1 MENTFIVSAMR
12 QTSPGRVTVTLCGG
26 EEIKTTLNVVT
37 DLRLYAGRELDG
49 EELKEL
55 RAASRSAL
63 ARNRAMELLSRR
75 PMSEKELID
84 KLIRKGEDEE
94 TAADCARW
102 LRENGFLNDESY
114 AAAVARHYA
123 AKGYGPGRVQAELSR
138 RGVDRELWDGALDQM
153 PDNSG
158 KLDKFIAARLKDP
171 TDRDQVRKVTAAL
184 YRRGHSWED
193 IRAALRRFD
202 AEPEEE

>member
-37 DLRLYAGRELDG
+37 DLRLYSGRELDG
-49 EELKEL
+49 EELRGL
-55 RAASRSAL
+55 RAASAAAL

-102 LRENGFLNDESY
+102 LRENGFLDDESY

-123 AKGYGPGRVQAELSR
+123 AKGYGPGRVRAELSR
-138 RGVDRELWDGALDQM
+138 RGVDRELWDDTIEAM
-153 PDNSG
+153 PENSE
-158 KLDKFIAARLKDP
+158 KMDRFIAARLTDP
-171 TDRDQVRKVTAAL
+171 EDREQVRKVSAAL
-184 YRRGHSWED
+184 YRRGYSWEE
-193 IRAALRRFD
+193 IRSALGRFN
-202 AEPEEE
+202 AETEE

>member
-123 AKGYGPGRVQAELSR
+123 AKGYGPGRVRAELSR
-138 RGVDRELWDGALDQM
+138 RGVDRELWDGTIEAM
-153 PDNSG
+153 PENREKMDR
-158 KLDKFIAARLKDP
+158 FIAARLTDP
-171 TDRDQVRKVTAAL
+171 EDREQVRKVSAAL
-184 YRRGHSWED
+184 YRRGYSWEE
-193 IRAALRRFD
+193 IRSALGRFN
-202 AEPEEE
+202 AETEE

>member
-1 MENTFIVSAMR
+1 MENTAIVSAMR

-37 DLRLYAGRELDG
+37 DLRLYSGRELDG

-55 RAASRSAL
+55 RAASASAL

-102 LRENGFLNDESY
+102 LRENGFLDDESY

-123 AKGYGPGRVQAELSR
+123 AKGYGPGRVRAELSR
-138 RGVDRELWDGALDQM
+138 RGVDRELWDDTLEAM
-153 PDNSG
+153 PENTD
-158 KLDKFIAARLKDP
+158 KLDRFIAARLSDP
-171 TDRDQVRKVTAAL
+171 EDRDQVRKVSAAL
-184 YRRGHSWED
+184 YRRGYSWEE
-193 IRAALRRFD
+193 IRSALRRFN
-202 AEPEEE
+202 AETEE

>member
-37 DLRLYAGRELDG
+37 DLRLYSGRELDG

-55 RAASRSAL
+55 RAASASAL

-75 PMSEKELID
+75 PMSEKELVD

-94 TAADCARW
+94 AARDCARW
-102 LRENGFLNDESY
+102 LREEGFLNDESY

-123 AKGYGPGRVQAELSR
+123 AKGYGPGRVRAELSR
-138 RGVDRELWDGALDQM
+138 RGVDRELWDGTIEAM
-153 PDNSG
+153 PENTE
-158 KLDKFIAARLKDP
+158 KLDRFIAARLTDP
-171 TDRDQVRKVTAAL
+171 EDREQIRKVSAAL
-184 YRRGHSWED
+184 YRRGYSWEE
-193 IRAALRRFD
+193 IRSALRRFN
-202 AEPEEE
+202 AETEE

>member
-63 ARNRAMELLSRR
+63 ARNRAMELLARR
-75 PMSEKELID
+75 PMSEKELVD

-94 TAADCARW
+94 TAADCARG

-123 AKGYGPGRVQAELSR
+123 AKGYGPGRVRAELSR
-138 RGVDRELWDGALDQM
+138 RGVDRELWDDTLEAM
-153 PDNSG
+153 PENTD
-158 KLDKFIAARLKDP
+158 KLDRFISSRLTDP
-171 TDRDQVRKVTAAL
+171 EDRDQVRKVSAAL
-184 YRRGHSWED
+184 YRRGYSWEE
-193 IRAALRRFD
+193 IRSALRRFN
-202 AEPEEE
+202 AETEE

>member
-1 MENTFIVSAMR
+1 MENTAIVSAMR

-37 DLRLYAGRELDG
+37 DLRLYSGRELDE

-55 RAASRSAL
+55 YRASRSAL

-75 PMSEKELID
+75 PMSEKELVD

-94 TAADCARW
+94 AARDCARW
-102 LRENGFLNDESY
+102 LREEGFLNDESY

-123 AKGYGPGRVQAELSR
+123 AKGYGPGRVRAELSR
-138 RGVDRELWDGALDQM
+138 RGVDRELWDGTIEAMPENRDRLDR
-153 PDNSG
+153 
-158 KLDKFIAARLKDP
+158 FIAARLTDP
-171 TDRDQVRKVTAAL
+171 EDREQIRKVSAAL
-184 YRRGHSWED
+184 YRRGYSWEE
-193 IRAALRRFD
+193 IRSALGRFH
-202 AEPEEE
+202 AETEE

>member
-1 MENTFIVSAMR
+1 MENTTIVSALR

-37 DLRLYAGRELDG
+37 DLRLYSGRELDG

-84 KLIRKGEDEE
+84 KLTRKGEDEE

-123 AKGYGPGRVQAELSR
+123 AKGYGPGRVRAELSR
-138 RGVDRELWDGALDQM
+138 RGVDRELWDDTLEAM
-153 PDNSG
+153 PENTD
-158 KLDKFIAARLKDP
+158 KLDRFITARLTDP
-171 TDRDQVRKVTAAL
+171 EDRDQIRKVSAAL
-184 YRRGHSWED
+184 YRRGYSWEE
-193 IRAALRRFD
+193 IRSALRRFN
-202 AEPEEE
+202 AETEE

>member
-37 DLRLYAGRELDG
+37 DLRLYSGRELDG
-49 EELKEL
+49 EELREL
-55 RAASRSAL
+55 RAASASAL

-102 LRENGFLNDESY
+102 LRENGFLDDESY

-138 RGVDRELWDGALDQM
+138 RGVDRELWDDTLEAM
-153 PDNSG
+153 PENTD
-158 KLDKFIAARLKDP
+158 KLDRFISSRLTDP
-171 TDRDQVRKVTAAL
+171 EDRDQVRKVSAAL
-184 YRRGHSWED
+184 YRRGYSWEE
-193 IRAALRRFD
+193 IRSALRRFN
-202 AEPEEE
+202 AETEE

>member
-1 MENTFIVSAMR
+1 MENTAIVSAMR

-37 DLRLYAGRELDG
+37 DLRLYSGRELDE

-55 RAASRSAL
+55 YRASRSAL

-75 PMSEKELID
+75 PMSEKELVD

-94 TAADCARW
+94 AARDCARW
-102 LRENGFLNDESY
+102 LREEGFLNDESY

-123 AKGYGPGRVQAELSR
+123 AKGYGPGRVRAELSR
-138 RGVDRELWDGALDQM
+138 RGVDRELWDGTIEAM
-153 PDNSG
+153 PENTE
-158 KLDKFIAARLKDP
+158 KLDRFIAARLTDP
-171 TDRDQVRKVTAAL
+171 EDREQIRKVSAAL
-184 YRRGHSWED
+184 YRRGYSWEE
-193 IRAALRRFD
+193 IRSALGRFH
-202 AEPEEE
+202 AETEE

>member
-1 MENTFIVSAMR
+1 MENTAIVSAMR

-37 DLRLYAGRELDG
+37 DLRLYSGRELDE

-55 RAASRSAL
+55 YRASRSAL

-75 PMSEKELID
+75 PMSEKELVD

-94 TAADCARW
+94 AARDCARW
-102 LRENGFLNDESY
+102 LREEGFLNDESY

-123 AKGYGPGRVQAELSR
+123 AKGYGPGRVRAELSR
-138 RGVDRELWDGALDQM
+138 RGVDRELWDGTIEAM
-153 PDNSG
+153 PENTE
-158 KLDKFIAARLKDP
+158 KLDRFIASRLTDP
-171 TDRDQVRKVTAAL
+171 EDREQIRKVSAAL
-184 YRRGHSWED
+184 YRRGYSWEE
-193 IRAALRRFD
+193 IRSALGRFH
-202 AEPEEE
+202 AETEE

>member
-1 MENTFIVSAMR
+1 MENTFIVSALR

-26 EEIKTTLNVVT
+26 EEIKTTLNVIT
-37 DLRLYAGRELDG
+37 DLRLYSGRELDE
-49 EELKEL
+49 EELKAL
-55 RAASRSAL
+55 RAASASAL

-138 RGVDRELWDGALDQM
+138 RGVDRELWDDTLEAM
-153 PDNSG
+153 PENTD
-158 KLDKFIAARLKDP
+158 KLDRFISSRLTDP
-171 TDRDQVRKVTAAL
+171 EDRDQVRKVSAAL
-184 YRRGHSWED
+184 YRRGYSWEE
-193 IRAALRRFD
+193 IRSALRRFN
-202 AEPEEE
+202 AETEE

>member
-37 DLRLYAGRELDG
+37 DLRLYSGRELDG

-55 RAASRSAL
+55 YRASRSAL

-75 PMSEKELID
+75 PMSEKELVD

-94 TAADCARW
+94 AARDCACW
-102 LRENGFLNDESY
+102 LREEGFLNDESY

-123 AKGYGPGRVQAELSR
+123 AKGYGPGRVRAELSR
-138 RGVDRELWDGALDQM
+138 RGVDRELWKDAIEAMPENRDRLDR
-153 PDNSG
+153 
-158 KLDKFIAARLKDP
+158 FIAARLTDP
-171 TDRDQVRKVTAAL
+171 EDREQIRKVSAAL
-184 YRRGHSWED
+184 YRRGYSWEE
-193 IRAALRRFD
+193 IRSALGRFH
-202 AEPEEE
+202 AETEE

>member
-123 AKGYGPGRVQAELSR
+123 AKGYGPGRVRAELSR
-138 RGVDRELWDGALDQM
+138 RGVDRELWDGTVEAM
-153 PDNSG
+153 PENSE
-158 KLDKFIAARLKDP
+158 KMDRFIAARLTDP
-171 TDRDQVRKVTAAL
+171 EDREQVRKVSAAL
-184 YRRGHSWED
+184 YRRGYSWEE
-193 IRAALRRFD
+193 IRSALRRFN
-202 AEPEEE
+202 AETEE

>member
-37 DLRLYAGRELDG
+37 DLRLYSGRELDG
-49 EELKEL
+49 EELKAL
-55 RAASRSAL
+55 RSASRSAL

-102 LRENGFLNDESY
+102 LRENGFLDDESY

-123 AKGYGPGRVQAELSR
+123 AKGYGPGRVRAELSR
-138 RGVDRELWDGALDQM
+138 RGVDRELWDGTIEAM
-153 PDNSG
+153 PENS
-158 KLDKFIAARLKDP
+158 DKMDRFIASRLTDP
-171 TDRDQVRKVTAAL
+171 EDRDQIRKVSAAL
-184 YRRGHSWED
+184 YRRGYSWEE
-193 IRAALRRFD
+193 IHSALRRFN
-202 AEPEEE
+202 AETEE

>member
-1 MENTFIVSAMR
+1 MEHNYIVSAMR

-37 DLRLYAGRELDG
+37 DLRLYSGRELDG

-55 RAASRSAL
+55 RAASASAL

-84 KLIRKGEDEE
+84 KLIRKGEEEE

-102 LRENGFLNDESY
+102 LRENGFLDDESY

-123 AKGYGPGRVQAELSR
+123 AKGYGPGRVRAELSR
-138 RGVDRELWDGALDQM
+138 RGVDRELWDGTIEAM
-153 PDNSG
+153 PENSE
-158 KLDKFIAARLKDP
+158 KMDRFIAARLTDP
-171 TDRDQVRKVTAAL
+171 EDREQVRKVSAAL
-184 YRRGHSWED
+184 YRRGYSWEE
-193 IRAALRRFD
+193 IRSALRRFN
-202 AEPEEE
+202 AETEE